1 MVVSRKRNNNKGVK
15 QKNTSS
21 LTGSRKEIHHDKP
34 KEPLEIPSCIKV
46 WAGPNDINDSNGKR
60 KAQSEL
66 NISHILSCSFRGAI
80 NFKWLSN
87 HGLRTKSCSE
97 FGLHQ

>member
-1 MVVSRKRNNNKGVK
+1 MTVNPKAQTEAQIEDQNALDNANSDASFGPWMVVSRKRNNNKGVK

-60 KAQSEL
+60 KA
-66 NISHILSCSFRGAI
+66 
-80 NFKWLSN
+80 
-87 HGLRTKSCSE
+87 
-97 FGLHQ
+97 